1 MDEAKGQRDAIARG
15 NACRSPLGSGTTQA
29 SSRFPQK
36 PAESGQNP
44 AQSGSSRKAASTA
57 RIRGKRFVEHHA
69 LPPEWWKM
77 GPVMAIVMLGN
88 ALTSASFPKL
98 SSVVF
103 CLLAIILA
111 LVSQVASRKEQ
122 EREVGRETA
131 SAFVGGFIGL
141 PMLLFGTGM
150 GFWFSQDNMIG
161 AEVASLVLTTMICA
175 IKTSGRVLAMVTAQI
190 GLWLG
195 FTLTA
200 FSPVATIA
208 LLAGSAMGIYAS
220 RQQLLA
226 ARAAQKLQEQVER
239 AHQRAELILNDFEQ
253 TRQGWFWETDR
264 RGTITYVSPTIGEI
278 LGRDGARLIGRP
290 FAELFILDEHSREG
304 EQTLA
309 FHMST
314 RSSFQ
319 ELAVRAATKNG
330 EERWWSINGL
340 PIYDD
345 YNNYQ
350 GFRGSGSD
358 LTEKRRSEEKV
369 IGASVGIA
377 VAPFDGATSEELV
390 RSADLA
396 LYAAKGGG
404 RGQFRFFSIELQNN
418 AEKRQIIE
426 EDLRHALA
434 QGQMRLDY
442 QPIVSIKSNTVV
454 GLEALM
460 RWQHP
465 DFGELPPSLFIPIA
479 EESDTIVGL
488 SEWAIH
494 EACREAAGWPGTLPV
509 SVNVATTHF
518 GIGGFMATLTQALAE
533 SQLAPDRL
541 ELEFNE
547 TVFRLSEQAI
557 NDTLGELR
565 TLGVKVSL
573 DNFGA
578 GASPLGQLRLH
589 RFDKVKIDRDVVQD
603 MTMSKSRCSAIGASI
618 VTLAKRLGMQ
628 TVAVGVEARDELKVM
643 TDLGI
648 DLIQGHIYAPPC
660 PVAEV
665 NDSLATG
672 QWVIEPD
679 GPSRQRADRRSV
691 YRRVGVIHEDFRYDV
706 IMRNLSRGGAAIEG
720 LFDVPA
726 GTEFVIDLGEG
737 QLMVATVRHSD
748 GSVQGLEFESSL
760 VDDGAGGLCT
770 RHRVPRHLLEA
781 MGMPAGGS
789 TSASIIALNTTG
801 GIHLPRFATAETT
814 KSGKGG

>member
-1 MDEAKGQRDAIARG
+1 MFSVDEHREALEALRDYEESGLGWFWSSDSKGLIRYVSTSVAKVLGKSAADLVGQPLTSLFYLDDEDASRNGRTLPLALASHKSFSDFRLRARREDHEVWWSIAGRPQFDDAGNFQGFRGNGSDVTEQLREQRDTTRLAKFDSLTGLCNRFTMGQR
-15 NACRSPLGSGTTQA
+15 L
-29 SSRFPQK
+29 
-36 PAESGQNP
+36 
-44 AQSGSSRKAASTA
+44 
-57 RIRGKRFVEHHA
+57 
-69 LPPEWWKM
+69 
-77 GPVMAIVMLGN
+77 
-88 ALTSASFPKL
+88 
-98 SSVVF
+98 
-103 CLLAIILA
+103 
-111 LVSQVASRKEQ
+111 
-122 EREVGRETA
+122 ET
-131 SAFVGGFIGL
+131 
-141 PMLLFGTGM
+141 
-150 GFWFSQDNMIG
+150 
-161 AEVASLVLTTMICA
+161 
-175 IKTSGRVLAMVTAQI
+175 
-190 GLWLG
+190 
-195 FTLTA
+195 TLTA
-200 FSPVATIA
+200 FRSSQRACALMMIDLDRFKQVNDTLGHPVGDA
-208 LLAGSAMGIYAS
+208 LL
-220 RQQLLA
+220 
-226 ARAAQKLQEQVER
+226 KQVAER
-239 AHQRAELILNDFEQ
+239 L
-253 TRQGWFWETDR
+253 
-264 RGTITYVSPTIGEI
+264 RGVIGK
-278 LGRDGARLIGRP
+278 DGDIGRLGGDE
-290 FAELFILDEHSREG
+290 FQIILPDCDDRGKLGDIAKKIISLVSQPYSIDNSRC
-304 EQTLA
+304 
-309 FHMST
+309 S
-314 RSSFQ
+314 
-319 ELAVRAATKNG
+319 
-330 EERWWSINGL
+330 
-340 PIYDD
+340 
-345 YNNYQ
+345 
-350 GFRGSGSD
+350 
-358 LTEKRRSEEKV
+358 

-404 RGQFRFFSIELQNN
+404 RGQFRFFSIELQSN

-547 TVFRLSEQAI
+547 TVFRLPEQAI

-578 GASPLGQLRLH
+578 GTSPLGQLRLH

-618 VTLAKRLGMQ
+618 MTLAKRLGMQ

-643 TDLGI
+643 TDLGV
-648 DLIQGHIYAPPC
+648 DLIQGHIYAPAC
-660 PVAEV
+660 PVVEV
-665 NDSLATG
+665 SDSLATG

-706 IMRNLSRGGAAIEG
+706 IMRNLSRGGAAVEG
-720 LFDVPA
+720 LFDVPE

-789 TSASIIALNTTG
+789 TSASVIALNTTG